1 MFRPRVIPCLLL
13 QNLGLVKTTKFKKPR
28 YVGDPMN
35 AIRIFNKK
43 QADELIFLDINATKE
58 KRIPPLDLI
67 KKIGEECF
75 MPFAVGGGIRTIE
88 DIRRIL
94 RAGAEKVVI
103 NSYAV
108 TNPGFIKEASRVFGA
123 QSIVVSVDVKKR
135 LWGKYEVYTH
145 CGSKAAGIGPV
156 EFVKKVES
164 YGAGEIFL
172 NSIDNDGTME
182 GYDINLVRM
191 ISDSVG
197 VPVIA
202 CGGAGSLDDFREA
215 LIDGNAFAVSAGSF
229 FVFHGRRRAVL
240 INYPTREEL
249 SKYLSIQY

>member
-13 QNLGLVKTTKFKKPR
+13 QNLGLVKTVKFKKPR

-35 AIRIFNKK
+35 AVRIFNKK

-58 KRIPPLDLI
+58 KRIPSLELI
-67 KKIGEECF
+67 QKIGEECF

-123 QSIVVSVDVKKR
+123 QSIVVSVDVKKP
-135 LWGKYEVYTH
+135 LWGQYEVYTH
-145 CGSKAAGIGPV
+145 GGSKSTGIGPV
-156 EFVKKVES
+156 EFVKQVES

-172 NSIDNDGTME
+172 NSIDRDGTME
-182 GYDINLVRM
+182 GYDINLIRNV
-191 ISDSVG
+191 SDSVS

-202 CGGAGSLDDFREA
+202 CGGAGSLDDIRRA
-215 LIDGNAFAVSAGSF
+215 LVDGNAFAASAGSF

-249 SKYLSIQY
+249 IKYCSINY